1 MEENTTMEFGGAAV
15 AEAPAENKE
24 AETTL
29 DLMSPILSLG
39 ADTPALK
46 EIDEK
51 DAEEFR
57 KESFSPEELKQIED
71 FSEKIDLHDTNVIL
85 SYGVGAQKRLSEFSE
100 SALDGV
106 RSKDMGEIGKQIAE
120 LVTDLNT
127 DPEEKKGI
135 FKLFS
140 KGTNKLEELKAHY
153 AKVETN
159 INNVVAA
166 LEGHQQTL
174 LKDIAI
180 QDRLYENN
188 MQYFKEL
195 TMYIAAGKMALKKA
209 YDEEL
214 PALKA
219 KAAETGLT
227 EDAQAVSDFAALCDR
242 FEKKLYDL
250 DLTRSICLQNAPQI
264 RMVQNN
270 AIIMSDKI
278 QSALVNT
285 IPLWK
290 NQMVISMGLVHAE
303 EAVKAQRMVTE
314 TTNDLLKKNS
324 EMLHDTSVNIAREN
338 ERGIVDIETLQQTSA
353 QLISTL
359 EEIVTIQEEGRTKR
373 RAAEAELQRIEDE
386 LRAKMVEVGR

>member
-1 MEENTTMEFGGAAV
+1 MDENITLQTGAAAV
-15 AEAPAENKE
+15 AEAPEEVTNLNV
-24 AETTL
+24 TPVLTL
-29 DLMSPILSLG
+29 EG
-39 ADTPALK
+39 
-46 EIDEK
+46 IDEQAAEAVK
-51 DAEEFR
+51 KMDKQDAEAFR
-57 KESFSPEELKQIED
+57 RESFTPEELKQIEE
-71 FSEKIDLHDTNVIL
+71 FSEKINIHDTNVIL
-85 SYGVGAQKRLSEFSE
+85 SYGAGAQKRLSDFSE
-100 SALDGV
+100 SALEGV
-106 RSKDMGEIGKQIAE
+106 RSKDMGEIGKMISE
-120 LVTDLNT
+120 LVVDLKT

-135 FKLFS
+135 FKFFS
-140 KGTNKLEELKAHY
+140 RGTDKLEELKAHY

-159 INNVVAA
+159 INSIIAA

-195 TMYIAAGKMALKKA
+195 TMYIAAGKLALQKA

-353 QLISTL
+353 QLITTL
-359 EEIVTIQEEGRTKR
+359 EEIVTIQEEGREKR
-373 RAAEAELQRIEDE
+373 RAAEDELLRIENE
-386 LRAKMVEVGR
+386 LRAKMVEVGK